1 MAAIWAGV
9 TCDYPIPR
17 IRTSSREISWLLS
30 RVLDAHAVEIMA
42 QGPSNNRSHE
52 PRTLAGLPPEII
64 VEIATFVTP
73 GDLIYLCRTSKPL
86 RNMFFRKPAA
96 SIWRLAQLN
105 VPGLPPCPT
114 GMSEPA
120 YAALLFTP
128 FCSLCGTK
136 TGLPPDPYIRV
147 RLCVFCRDT
156 RVRDVSKYVGADK
169 REPIFIP
176 TSCSKFLRPRGRG
189 YVDGS
194 RGPYCLREELETGK
208 VIREVMKGTE
218 GWEELAKENLRIV
231 NEEAAQL
238 KVFIRSLNVSDLS
251 WKESMIKAKRESVR
265 NKLRVLGWDQQDFE
279 LTDDLKRQW
288 DRIVDVPTPLTER
301 NWAYLEVK
309 LVSLITVNRSQ
320 TPDIQE
326 DNAEA

>member
-1 MAAIWAGV
+1 M
-9 TCDYPIPR
+9 TPLQ
-17 IRTSSREISWLLS
+17 SS
-30 RVLDAHAVEIMA
+30 D
-42 QGPSNNRSHE
+42 RSHE
-52 PRTLAGLPPEII
+52 PQSFMNLPPEII

-73 GDLIYLCRTSKPL
+73 GDLIYLCRTNKPL

-96 SIWRLAQLN
+96 SIWRLSQSN
-105 VPGLPPCPT
+105 VPGLPPCPI

-169 REPIFIP
+169 PEPVFIP
-176 TSCSKFLRPRGRG
+176 STCSKFLRPRGRG

-194 RGPYCLREELETGK
+194 RGPYCLREELEAGK
-208 VIREVMKGTE
+208 AIREFMKGTE
-218 GWEELAKENLRIV
+218 GWEEKARDNLR
-231 NEEAAQL
+231 EATQL
-238 KVFIRSLNVSDLS
+238 KTFIRTLSVSDLS
-251 WKESMIKAKRESVR
+251 WKENMIKAKRESVR
-265 NKLRVLGWDQQDFE
+265 HKLRVLGWEQEEME
-279 LTDDLKRQW
+279 LSDDLKRQW

-320 TPDIQE
+320 LPDIHGE
-326 DNAEA
+326 SEEV